1 MNGPDAQMLRSASV
15 WKLGVGSWELSRLS
29 LREDR
34 FVLHAAIPR
43 ANGHEKQVEAPLPVV
58 PDVINALRPDG
69 SQRTTKQNGKWLPSA
84 AADEPNTFASISPTC
99 IAVSA
104 SARRRNC
111 WPIRPVNISAVN
123 DSSISWLSWGRSW

>member
-58 PDVINALRPDG
+58 LDVINALRPDG
-69 SQRTTKQNGKWLPSA
+69 SQRTTKQN
-84 AADEPNTFASISPTC
+84 DEPNTFASISSTC